1 MPAVHVIDA
10 SVLIAISRGEAG
22 ARPLKMGLPPAGP
35 PPRALEQFSLGAA
48 AFAHTQA
55 LAHVQQAIRIA
66 VQLIRCPFSLS
77 KESP

>member
-10 SVLIAISRGEAG
+10 FVLIAISRGEAG
-22 ARPLKMGLPPAGP
+22 ARLLKMGLPPAACRTA
-35 PPRALEQFSLGAA
+35 PRALEQFSLGAA
-48 AFAHTQA
+48 AFAHTQ
-55 LAHVQQAIRIA
+55 AHVQQAIRIA

>member
-10 SVLIAISRGEAG
+10 FVLIAISRGEAG
-22 ARPLKMGLPPAGP
+22 ARLLKMGLPPAGP

-55 LAHVQQAIRIA
+55 HVQQAIRIA